1 MDKIC
6 DLNKC
11 TGCMTCMNIC
21 PTDAISSVLDNTGK
35 IIPHINQEQCI
46 DCNMCKKSCPINN
59 RLKGTGETICSQCYA
74 IWARDESVRKDCASG
89 GVATAISDYIIR
101 QNGSVFGSGFDKNLT
116 LSISEADNREE
127 IERFKGSKYAQSN
140 VGKIYRVVRKR
151 LQTGKQVAF
160 IGTPC
165 QIDGL
170 KNYLGKEF
178 DNLILI
184 DIICHGVTPASYL
197 TEHLKAFYKEIEFD
211 SISFREGEG
220 FYLSLKQEGHVVKRI
235 PAGSEVYYKA
245 FLTGLTYR
253 ENCYNCL
260 YANLERVADITLGD
274 FWGID
279 RESLQCSYDGKIS
292 EMLINTEKGGKFF
305 DEIKDLFF
313 YEERSIVEAVKGNEQ
328 LSRPMKTNWEERKRF
343 LNNYQKY
350 GYYKAIKKTQ
360 LYSEIKQIKRN
371 EKINQLL
378 IVRSMRKIKNTLF
391 K

>member
-21 PTDAISSVLDNTGK
+21 PTDAISSETDNTGK
-35 IIPHINQEQCI
+35 VMPKINQEKCI
-46 DCNMCKKSCPINN
+46 DCNTCKNICPVND
-59 RLKGTGETICSQCYA
+59 RLKGTSEKIRSKCYA
-74 IWARDESVRKDCASG
+74 IWARDERLRKGCASG
-89 GVATAISDYIIR
+89 GVATVISDYIIK
-101 QNGSVFGSGFDKNLT
+101 QNGSVFGSGFDKNLI
-116 LSISEADNREE
+116 LSISEADDREK
-127 IERFKGSKYAQSN
+127 IEKFKGSKYAQSS
-140 VGKIYRVVRKR
+140 VGKIYQVVLKR
-151 LQTGKQVAF
+151 LQSGRRVVF

-170 KNYLGKEF
+170 KHYLRKEF
-178 DNLILI
+178 DNLILV
-184 DIICHGVTPASYL
+184 DIICHGVTPATYL
-197 TEHLKAFYKEIEFD
+197 TEHLKAFYKKIAFD

-220 FYLSLKQEGHVVKRI
+220 FYLSLKKEEDVVERI

-245 FLTGLTYR
+245 FLKGLTYR

-260 YANLERVADITLGD
+260 YANLERVSDITLGD

-279 RESLQCSYDGKIS
+279 RKVLQRSYNGKIS
-292 EMLINTEKGGKFF
+292 EMLINTEKGANFF
-305 DEIKDLFF
+305 DEIKHLFF
-313 YEERSIVEAVKGNEQ
+313 YEERSIEEAVKGNEQ
-328 LSRPMKTNWEERKRF
+328 LSRPMKTDWRERKRF

-360 LYSEIKQIKRN
+360 LYSEIQQSKRK

-378 IVRSMRKIKNTLF
+378 LVRNLRKIKNVLF